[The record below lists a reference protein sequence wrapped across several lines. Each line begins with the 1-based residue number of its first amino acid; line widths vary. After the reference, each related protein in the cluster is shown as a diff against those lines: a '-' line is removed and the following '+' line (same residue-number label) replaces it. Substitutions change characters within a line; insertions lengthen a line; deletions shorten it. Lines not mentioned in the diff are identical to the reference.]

1 VRILDLFAGLGG
13 WTRWAREQGHDVVR
27 LDFNPAFD
35 VEVHADI
42 LTVSA
47 DDLGGRGAFDLI
59 LASPPCEAF
68 SVLRIGHNWTKGG
81 SPKTPQAVTAYRIAE
96 KTLDLIRALEPSFWV
111 VENPRAKLRVLP
123 VMAGLERR
131 TVTYCTLGEP
141 FMKPTDLW
149 GGFPPSL
156 RLPEQCRIDRTKLEE
171 DDRGVWWTVDRD
183 GKPCHV
189 SAPRGSRTAIQGTGV
204 VSPGMTQSKRS
215 ERVVRGEQPAYLT
228 EHAKASTKIY
238 QANAEKLDR
247 PLSGTMAA
255 YFDRQKAFHG
265 TTKKADLAA
274 LRAVIPDRLSE
285 LVVRA
290 AGADLARGLRAA
302 PPPAERYD
310 VQPTLFAEVG

>member
-141 FMKPTDLW
+141 FMKPTDL
-149 GGFPPSL
+149 
-156 RLPEQCRIDRTKLEE
+156 
-171 DDRGVWWTVDRD
+171 
-183 GKPCHV
+183 CHV